1 MTNNNSNGSRKK
13 IKDIVRDILKDAI
26 SKIELINTIP
36 CSDDEEEEEEERM
49 EIEELLVYLDNF
61 IINKKNN

>member
-1 MTNNNSNGSRKK
+1 MTNNNSNGSGKK

-36 CSDDEEEEEEERM
+36 CSDDEEEEERM